1 MWRKFLPFVFIAALG
16 VYGWAQVPNPDTMI
30 YATIGDLETLDPA
43 WAYDTASGEAI
54 FNIYETLVFFEG
66 EHVDKFVPM
75 LATSWEISDDGL
87 VYTFTIRKGV
97 KFHEGGDLTPED
109 VVYSLQ
115 RALIQDRA
123 GGPIWMMLDPIF
135 GVSGIE
141 ELAKKLGS
149 DEAVYE
155 ALQKAIR
162 AEGDKVIITLDH
174 AYGPFIQI
182 LAGTWASIVDKE
194 WVIAQGGWDGSANW
208 RKWHDPAAE
217 ASELFNKANGTGPFK
232 LEAWVPGE
240 YISFVR
246 NDNYWREPA
255 KLARAVVKVV
265 PEWGTRL
272 AMFQAGDAD
281 IIDVPRQY
289 VAQMDE
295 LVAQGKARMMG
306 PFPSTTCQS
315 GFFNFYVTE
324 GSPFMPLLGGEPKP
338 DLLADIHLR
347 RAINYAL
354 DIDTYI
360 KECWLGEAWQ
370 LPGVIPEGRLGYD
383 PTMPKYT
390 YDLEKA
396 EQELRLAWDGQL
408 WKQGFRLTITYNQGN
423 LARKFVAEM
432 LERTLESFNQKRQA
446 EGLRGMF
453 VIEVQDLP
461 WPSYLKYMDAGQ
473 LPLFFIGWLEDFA
486 HPDDWVK
493 PYMHHTGAFAMNQH
507 FDTVKNVEFSPV
519 YATFLNYDLATEGPV
534 CTYWEDNAGNEYHV
548 VDWTDTDMNGRL
560 GVGDSI
566 VLENISTGE
575 RYDCRVD
582 KVELE
587 DTTPVISVSCVS
599 LLSLRFAS
607 KTYPTLQDLF
617 DELIDLAARE
627 TDFAKAEL
635 LYKELNRLSHDYAIN
650 VAHIQLLARHY
661 EQVWV
666 RGWYYNPAY
675 PGQYFYVLWKEG

>member
-1 MWRKFLPFVFIAALG
+1 MWRKFFAVAVLG
-16 VYGWAQVPNPDTMI
+16 LVGFWGLAQVPNPDTMI
-30 YATIGDLETLDPA
+30 VATIGDLETLDPA
-43 WAYDTASGEAI
+43 WAYDTASGTAI
-54 FNIYETLVFFEG
+54 FNIYETLIFYDG

-75 LATSWEISDDGL
+75 LATSWEISEDGL
-87 VYTFTIRKGV
+87 VYTFTIREGV

-123 GGPIWMMLDPIF
+123 GGPIWMLLDPIF
-135 GVSGIE
+135 GVHSIE
-141 ELAKKLGS
+141 ELAEKLGS

-162 AEGDKVIITLDH
+162 AEGNKVIITLDH

-194 WVIAQGGWDGSANW
+194 WVIEQGGWDGTANW
-208 RKWHDPAAE
+208 RPWHDPAAE
-217 ASELFNKANGTGPFK
+217 ESELFNKANGTGPFK

-246 NDNYWREPA
+246 NENYWREPA
-255 KLARAVVKVV
+255 KLARAVIKVV

-281 IIDVPRQY
+281 IIAVPRQY

-306 PFPSTTCQS
+306 PFPASVCQT

-347 RAINYAL
+347 RAINYL
-354 DIDTYI
+354 FDIDTYI
-360 KECWLGEAWQ
+360 KEAWLGEAWQ
-370 LPGVIPEGRLGYD
+370 LPGVIPQGRLGYD
-383 PTMPKYT
+383 PNQPKYT
-390 YDLEKA
+390 FDMEKA
-396 EQELRLAWDGQL
+396 EEELRLAWGGEL

-423 LARKFVAEM
+423 LARKFAAEM
-432 LERTLESFNQKRQA
+432 IERALESFNAKRQA
-446 EGLRGMF
+446 EGYRGMF
-453 VIEVQDLP
+453 VVEVQDLP

-473 LPLFFIGWLEDFA
+473 LAMFFIGWLEDYA
-486 HPDDWVK
+486 HPDNWVK
-493 PYMHHTGAFAMNQH
+493 PYMHRTGAFAMNQH
-507 FDTVKNVEFSPV
+507 FDTVKNVEFTPV
-519 YATFLNYDLATEGPV
+519 YATWLP
-534 CTYWEDNAGNEYHV
+534 
-548 VDWTDTDMNGRL
+548 
-560 GVGDSI
+560 
-566 VLENISTGE
+566 
-575 RYDCRVD
+575 
-582 KVELE
+582 
-587 DTTPVISVSCVS
+587 
-599 LLSLRFAS
+599 S
-607 KTYPTLQDLF
+607 KTYDTLQDLF
-617 DELIDLAARE
+617 DELIEMASRE
-627 TDFAKAEL
+627 TDFAKAEK
-635 LYKELNRLSHDYAIN
+635 LYLELNRLAHEYAIN

-661 EQVWV
+661 EQLWV

-675 PGQYFYVLWKEG
+675 PGEYFYVLWKEG

>member
-1 MWRKFLPFVFIAALG
+1 
-16 VYGWAQVPNPDTMI
+16 
-30 YATIGDLETLDPA
+30 
-43 WAYDTASGEAI
+43 
-54 FNIYETLVFFEG
+54 
-66 EHVDKFVPM
+66 
-75 LATSWEISDDGL
+75 
-87 VYTFTIRKGV
+87 
-97 KFHEGGDLTPED
+97 
-109 VVYSLQ
+109 
-115 RALIQDRA
+115 
-123 GGPIWMMLDPIF
+123 MMLDPIF
-135 GVSGIE
+135 GVSSIE

-194 WVIAQGGWDGSANW
+194 WVIAQGGWDGTANW
-208 RKWHDPAAE
+208 RPWHDPAAE

-246 NDNYWREPA
+246 NENYWREPA
-255 KLARAVVKVV
+255 KLARAVIKVV

-281 IIDVPRQY
+281 IIAVPRQY

-306 PFPSTTCQS
+306 PFPSSTCQT

-347 RAINYAL
+347 RAINYAF

-360 KECWLGEAWQ
+360 KESWLGEAWQ
-370 LPGVIPEGRLGYD
+370 LPGVIPQGRLGYD
-383 PTMPKYT
+383 PNLPKYS

-396 EQELRLAWDGQL
+396 EQELRLAWGGEL
-408 WKQGFRLTITYNQGN
+408 WQKGFRLTITYNQGN
-423 LARKFVAEM
+423 LARKFAAEM

-473 LPLFFIGWLEDFA
+473 LAMFFIGWLEDYA
-486 HPDDWVK
+486 HPDNWVK
-493 PYMHHTGAFAMNQH
+493 PYMHRTGAFAMNQH
-507 FDTVKNVEFSPV
+507 FDTVKNVEFTPV
-519 YATFLNYDLATEGPV
+519 YATWLP
-534 CTYWEDNAGNEYHV
+534 
-548 VDWTDTDMNGRL
+548 
-560 GVGDSI
+560 
-566 VLENISTGE
+566 
-575 RYDCRVD
+575 
-582 KVELE
+582 
-587 DTTPVISVSCVS
+587 
-599 LLSLRFAS
+599 S
-607 KTYPTLQDLF
+607 KTYDNLQALF
-617 DELIDLAARE
+617 DELIDMAARE
-627 TDFAKAEL
+627 TDFAKAEK
-635 LYKELNRLSHDYAIN
+635 LYFELNRLAHEWAIN

-675 PGQYFYVLWKEG
+675 PGEYFYVLWKG

>member
-1 MWRKFLPFVFIAALG
+1 MWRKILVLAVIGVLG
-16 VYGWAQVPNPDTMI
+16 GWAWGQIPNPDTMI
-30 YATIGDLETLDPA
+30 VATIGDLETLDPA
-43 WAYDTASGEAI
+43 WAYDTASGTAI
-54 FNIYETLVFFEG
+54 FNIYETLIFYEG
-66 EHVDKFVPM
+66 EHVDRFVPM
-75 LATSWEISDDGL
+75 LATSWEISEDGL

-97 KFHEGGDLTPED
+97 KFHEGGNLTPED

-135 GVSGIE
+135 GVSSIE
-141 ELAKKLGS
+141 ELAEKLGS

-194 WVIAQGGWDGSANW
+194 WVIEQGGWDGTANW
-208 RKWHDPAAE
+208 RPWHDPAAE

-246 NDNYWREPA
+246 NENYWREPA
-255 KLARAVVKVV
+255 KLARAVIKVV

-281 IIDVPRQY
+281 IIAVPRQY

-360 KECWLGEAWQ
+360 KEAWLGEAWQ
-370 LPGVIPEGRLGYD
+370 LPGVIPQGRLGYD
-383 PTMPKYT
+383 PNLPKYT
-390 YDLEKA
+390 FDLEKA
-396 EQELRLAWDGQL
+396 EEELRLAWGGEL
-408 WKQGFRLTITYNQGN
+408 WRKGFRLTITYNQGN
-423 LARKFVAEM
+423 LARKFIAEM

-473 LPLFFIGWLEDFA
+473 LAMFFIGWLEDYA
-486 HPDDWVK
+486 HPDNWVK
-493 PYMHHTGAFAMNQH
+493 PYMHSTGAFAMNQH
-507 FDTVKNVEFSPV
+507 FDTIKNVEFTPV
-519 YATFLNYDLATEGPV
+519 YATWLP
-534 CTYWEDNAGNEYHV
+534 
-548 VDWTDTDMNGRL
+548 
-560 GVGDSI
+560 
-566 VLENISTGE
+566 
-575 RYDCRVD
+575 
-582 KVELE
+582 
-587 DTTPVISVSCVS
+587 
-599 LLSLRFAS
+599 S
-607 KTYPTLQDLF
+607 KTYDTLQDLF
-617 DELIDLAARE
+617 DELIEMASRE
-627 TDFAKAEL
+627 TDFAKAEK
-635 LYKELNRLSHDYAIN
+635 LYFELNRLAHEWAIN
-650 VAHIQLLARHY
+650 VGHIQLLARHY
-661 EQVWV
+661 EQLWV
-666 RGWYYNPAY
+666 QGWYYNPAY
-675 PGQYFYVLWKEG
+675 PGEYFYVLWKG